1 MELDFSKIDSLG
13 SPQKPSIAP
22 KEANH
27 SKPLKTDKTPLEGKI
42 EPHTQ
47 ALQRKADNR
56 HKQLEDSARV
66 LKEYQHNKRL
76 TTELVAEITKGLQQ
90 GIDIY
95 DLFLKAIEALALTTN
110 NHDLTARSKEAIQ
123 SIYGI
128 GLKEPRAL
136 EIEKQETQKRLEL
149 LIESLEEASDISDQ
163 LRLKRA
169 IQAHKK
175 RLEALQE

>member
-13 SPQKPSIAP
+13 SPQKPASKP
-22 KEANH
+22 EKANH

-42 EPHTQ
+42 EPHTKS
-47 ALQRKADNR
+47 LQRKADNR

-76 TTELVAEITKGLQQ
+76 TNELVAELTKGLQQ
-90 GIDIY
+90 GVDIY
-95 DLFLKAIEALALTTN
+95 ELFLKAIEALALTTN
-110 NHDLTARSKEAIQ
+110 EPDLMARSKEAIQ
-123 SIYGI
+123 SVYGV
-128 GLKEPRAL
+128 GLKETRAL
-136 EIEKQETQKRLEL
+136 ELEIEETQKRLKR
-149 LIESLEEASDISDQ
+149 LIDSLEEASDISDQ

-175 RLEALQE
+175 RLETLQS

>member
-13 SPQKPSIAP
+13 SPQKPDSKH
-22 KEANH
+22 KEGNH
-27 SKPLKTDKTPLEGKI
+27 SKPLKTAKKPVEGKI

-56 HKQLEDSARV
+56 HKQLEDSARI
-66 LKEYQHNKRL
+66 LKEYQHNKRI
-76 TTELVAEITKGLQQ
+76 TNELVAEITKGLQQ

-110 NHDLTARSKEAIQ
+110 DPDLMARSKEAIQ
-123 SIYGI
+123 SIYGV
-128 GLKEPRAL
+128 GLRKTRAL
-136 EIEKQETQKRLEL
+136 EIEKQETQKRLKR

-175 RLEALQE
+175 RLETLQA